1 MLRLTP
7 LLSAA
12 LGVLLLAPGCTTI
25 SQIAALRQVD
35 FDLGGVQNGLVAG
48 VNLDRVADSRSLG
61 VTDVA
66 RLTAAAARGSVPLSF
81 TLNVDAENPSDNPT
95 PAQLVKL
102 DWTLFLN
109 DTQTISG
116 IYNDD
121 RLIQPGATTV
131 LPIAMELDLVDF
143 FGRNVGD
150 LSNLIVNLAGG
161 GGSPSDI
168 RLEAQPTIQTSL
180 GPIRYPGTLSIT
192 FPVGRQTP

>member
-1 MLRLTP
+1 MLRHTP
-7 LLSAA
+7 LVCAA
-12 LGVLLLAPGCTTI
+12 LAVLLLAPGCTTI
-25 SQIAALRQVD
+25 SQLAALRQVD

-48 VNLDRVADSRSLG
+48 VDLDRVAQSRSLG
-61 VTDVA
+61 VTDLA
-66 RLTAAAARGSVPLSF
+66 RLTAAAATGSVPLRF
-81 TLNVDAENPSDNPT
+81 TLNVDAENPSENAT
-95 PAQLVKL
+95 AAQLVQL

-109 DTQTISG
+109 DTETVSG

-131 LPIAMELDLVDF
+131 LPIAMELDLARF

-168 RLEAQPTIQTSL
+168 RLEARPTIQTSL
-180 GPIRYPGTLSIT
+180 GPIRYPGTISIT
-192 FPVGRQTP
+192 FPVGRQN

>member
-1 MLRLTP
+1 MLRHTP
-7 LLSAA
+7 LVCAA
-12 LGVLLLAPGCTTI
+12 LAVLLLAPGCTTI
-25 SQIAALRQVD
+25 SQLAALRQVD

-48 VNLDRVADSRSLG
+48 VDLDRVAQSRSLG
-61 VTDVA
+61 VTDLA
-66 RLTAAAARGSVPLSF
+66 RLTAAAATGSVPLRF
-81 TLNVDAENPSDNPT
+81 TLNVDAENPSENAT
-95 PAQLVKL
+95 AAQLVQL

-109 DTQTISG
+109 DTETVSG

-131 LPIAMELDLVDF
+131 LPIAMELDLVRF

-168 RLEAQPTIQTSL
+168 RLEARPTIQTSL
-180 GPIRYPGTLSIT
+180 GPIRYPGTISIT
-192 FPVGRQTP
+192 FPVGRQN

>member
-1 MLRLTP
+1 MLRHSP
-7 LLSAA
+7 LLSALLA
-12 LGVLLLAPGCTTI
+12 VLLLAPGCTTI
-25 SQIAALRQVD
+25 SQLAALRQVD

-48 VNLDRVADSRSLG
+48 VDLDRVAQTRSLG

-66 RLTAAAARGSVPLSF
+66 RLTAAAATGSVPLRF
-81 TLNVDAENPSDNPT
+81 TLNVDAENPAENAT

-109 DTQTISG
+109 DTQTVSG

-161 GGSPSDI
+161 DGGPSDI

-180 GPIRYPGTLSIT
+180 GPIRYPGTISIT
-192 FPVGRQTP
+192 FPVGS